1 MLKMNDETKAMI
13 DNSMSELHDIKRLML
28 TDTKRKILDDLYEKK
43 IISPEE
49 YKAEMLILAK
59 PMAFASLSKHY
70 KQ

>member
-70 KQ
+70 K

>member
-1 MLKMNDETKAMI
+1 MLKMNEETKAMI
-13 DNSMSELHDIKRLML
+13 DNSMSELHDIKRLIL

-70 KQ
+70 K